1 MRQCSKC
8 RVYKDDEEFPFKF
21 QLLGRRHSECKD
33 CRNKY
38 QADYYQRTKDQRL
51 EYKAQRQSD
60 KREEAR
66 HLVYEYLQNS
76 SCMDCGEFDPLV
88 LTFDH
93 VRGKK
98 KMNISQM
105 VNQGY
110 SVEAILAEISLC
122 EVVCSNCHMRREK
135 KGYSLLDILMTV
147 YGYTKQLTTLYFSRI
162 LSNINTS
169 WLGSIALCL

>member
-1 MRQCSKC
+1 MALRRCSKC
-8 RVYKDDEEFPFKF
+8 GEYKDEEEFPFKF
-21 QLLGRRHSECKD
+21 QLLGRRHSECKE

-38 QADYYQRTKDQRL
+38 QAEYYQRTKDQRL
-51 EYKAQRQSD
+51 EYKSQRQID

-66 HLVYEYLQNS
+66 HLVYEYLS
-76 SCMDCGEFDPLV
+76 HSRCKDCGISDPMV

-110 SVEAILAEISLC
+110 SIEAILAEISLC
-122 EVVCSNCHMRREK
+122 EVVCANCHMKREK
-135 KGYSLLDILMTV
+135 KRRGTRYWI
-147 YGYTKQLTTLYFSRI
+147 F
-162 LSNINTS
+162 
-169 WLGSIALCL
+169 